1 MNLSLEGKNAVV
13 CGSTQGIGYAVAEE
27 LALLGANCTLIAR
40 NEEALKEAVH
50 NLDIALRQQ
59 HNYIIADFNN
69 AGEVIKAIE
78 GHVAKHPVH
87 ILINNTGGPK
97 PGPIV
102 NAGTEEFENAF
113 RQHLINNHNL
123 AKAVLPG
130 MKAAGYG
137 RIINIISTSVRIPL
151 QNLGVSNTI
160 RAAVASWAKTLSNE
174 VAQFGITVNNILPG
188 LTDTKRLNDLIGAI
202 AKERGLDDDAIRKEM
217 INTVPAKR
225 LGNAEEIANVVAFL
239 ASPAA
244 SYVNGVSIAVDGG
257 RTGTI

>member
-1 MNLSLEGKNAVV
+1 MNLSLEGRNAVV
-13 CGSTQGIGYAVAEE
+13 CGSTQGIGYAIAEE

-40 NEEALKEAVH
+40 NEQSLKEAVH
-50 NLDIALRQQ
+50 NLDIAIRQQ
-59 HNYIIADFNN
+59 HNYLVADFSKIVQVRN
-69 AGEVIKAIE
+69 AIE
-78 GHVAKHPVH
+78 EHVAKNPVH

-97 PGPIV
+97 PGPIA
-102 NAGTEEFENAF
+102 NAGIEEFTNAF
-113 RQHLINNHNL
+113 QQHLINNHHL
-123 AKAVLPG
+123 AQAVLPG

-160 RAAVASWAKTLSNE
+160 RAAVASWAKTFSNE

-188 LTDTKRLNDLIGAI
+188 LTDTRRLSDLITAI
-202 AKERGLDDDAIRKEM
+202 AKAKGVDDDVVKKEM
-217 INTVPAKR
+217 ISSIPARR

-244 SYVNGVSIAVDGG
+244 SYVNGVSIPVDGG

>member
-13 CGSTQGIGYAVAEE
+13 CGSTQGIGYAIAEE
-27 LALLGANCTLIAR
+27 LAMLGANCTLMAR
-40 NEEALKEAVH
+40 NEESLKAAVH

-59 HNYIIADFNN
+59 HNYVVADFTNSN
-69 AGEVIKAIE
+69 QVKKAIE
-78 GHVAKHPVH
+78 EHVAKHPVL

-97 PGPIV
+97 PGPII
-102 NAGTEEFENAF
+102 NAGTEEFDNAF
-113 RQHLINNHNL
+113 QQHLINNHNL
-123 AKAVLPG
+123 AQAVLPG

-160 RAAVASWAKTLSNE
+160 RAAVASWAKTFSNE
-174 VAQFGITVNNILPG
+174 VAHFGITVNNILPG
-188 LTDTKRLNDLIGAI
+188 LTDTKRLSDLIIAI
-202 AKERGLDDDAIRKEM
+202 AKARGVEDDIVKKEM
-217 INTVPAKR
+217 ISSIPARR

-244 SYVNGVSIAVDGG
+244 AYVNGVSIPVDGG
-257 RTGTI
+257 RTGTV